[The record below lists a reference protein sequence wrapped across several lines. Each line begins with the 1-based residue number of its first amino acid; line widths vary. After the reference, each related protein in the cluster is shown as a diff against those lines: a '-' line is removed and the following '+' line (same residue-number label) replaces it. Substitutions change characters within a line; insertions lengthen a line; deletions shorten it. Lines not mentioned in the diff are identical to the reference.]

1 MITLTET
8 AAKQVQI
15 ALEDEEQEGLAL
27 RIAILG
33 RGPTG
38 YQYKMDLVGP
48 EERHDD
54 DHVLQADGFEILV
67 DPESAP
73 ALEGATVDFVQR
85 LQESGFKFEN
95 PNSPWADNPTA
106 EKVASVIENEIN
118 PGIASHGGF
127 VTLLDVKEDT
137 VYISMGGGC
146 QGCSAADVTLKHGIE
161 TMILEQVPEIKNVLD
176 TTDHAAGT
184 NPYYSG

>member
-1 MITLTET
+1 MITLTEN
-8 AAKQVQI
+8 AQKQVRI
-15 ALEDEEQEGLAL
+15 ALEDEDQEDLAL
-27 RIAILG
+27 RVAVTG

-48 EERHDD
+48 DERQDD
-54 DHVLQADGFEILV
+54 DHIVSVDGFDVLV

-73 ALEGATVDFVQR
+73 CLEGATIDFVQR
-85 LQESGFKFEN
+85 LQEAGFKFDN

-106 EKVASVIENEIN
+106 ERVAAVIEEQIN

-127 VTLLDVKEDT
+127 VTLLDVRDDT
-137 VYISMGGGC
+137 AYISMGGGC

-161 TMILEQVPEIKNVLD
+161 TAILEHVPEIQHVLD

-184 NPYYSG
+184 NPYYRG